1 MAQGKLVAASDVGG
15 HRELMTDGTTG
26 TLFAPD
32 DPAACAAA
40 LAALLADRASW
51 PARLAMARAH
61 VESAHDWARNAMRYR
76 DVYQKLAPHT
86 VINPLNVAA

>member
-1 MAQGKLVAASDVGG
+1 MILPP
-15 HRELMTDGTTG
+15 
-26 TLFAPD
+26 AP
-32 DPAACAAA
+32 PP
-40 LAALLADRASW
+40 AALLADRASW
-51 PARLAMARAH
+51 PARLAMARTH

>member
-1 MAQGKLVAASDVGG
+1 
-15 HRELMTDGTTG
+15 
-26 TLFAPD
+26 
-32 DPAACAAA
+32 
-40 LAALLADRASW
+40 
-51 PARLAMARAH
+51 MARAH